1 MTLSS
6 NTYSDMQDTSSEKL
20 ETLDIVLEGLMRR
33 YSERVPDVKSIIDA
47 MIEHKIIGNAQDIE
61 NDHIA
66 FRTMGVPQLGV
77 QSFEK
82 IFLHYGYTK
91 REHYF
96 FEGKKLDAWWY
107 SPPRDT
113 DPRIFVSELRV
124 NDLSSEAQKIIH
136 SYTDEVKADP
146 ADSLDLDNGNAVD
159 DFLHKPLWRTPSVA
173 DYKTLLKESEYAAW
187 VIYNRYYLNHFTI
200 SVHNLP
206 EGYNT
211 VAHFNEFLESIGIKL
226 NTSGGKIKT
235 SPDGGLIQSATVAE
249 MIDAQFANGETLR
262 ISGSYVEFAER
273 KVLPEFEN
281 LTTDQISRKHR
292 RDGFEAA
299 NADKIFESTYTT
311 QTSR

>member
-1 MTLSS
+1 MK
-6 NTYSDMQDTSSEKL
+6 NSSENLK
-20 ETLDIVLEGLMRR
+20 TLDIVLNGLMRR
-33 YSERVPDVKSIIDA
+33 YSERVPDVKTIIDA
-47 MIEHKIIGNAQDIE
+47 MVKAGIISSASDIE

-77 QSFEK
+77 KSFEK
-82 IFLHYGYTK
+82 IFLHYGYEK
-91 REHYF
+91 RDHYY

-107 SPPRDT
+107 SPPRET

-124 NDLSSEAQKIIH
+124 GDLSEESQRIIR
-136 SYTDEVKADP
+136 SYTDEVKSDP
-146 ADSLDLDNGNAVD
+146 ADSLDLDNGDEVD
-159 DFLHKPLWRTPSVA
+159 HFLHKPLWKTPTAA
-173 DYKTLLKESEYAAW
+173 DYQTLLKESEYAAW

-206 EGYNT
+206 VGYNT
-211 VAHFNEFLESIGIKL
+211 VADFNQFLEGIGIKL

-249 MIDAQFANGETLR
+249 MIDASFADEEKLR

-273 KVLPEFEN
+273 KVLPEFQN
-281 LTTDQISRKHR
+281 LNEDQISRKHR

-311 QTSR
+311 QTSK

>member
-1 MTLSS
+1 MK
-6 NTYSDMQDTSSEKL
+6 DTSSQKL
-20 ETLDIVLEGLMRR
+20 ETLDIVLDGLMRR
-33 YSERVPDVKSIIDA
+33 YAERVPDVKTIIDA
-47 MIEHKIIGNAQDIE
+47 MVQHKIIANAQDIE

-82 IFLHYGYTK
+82 IFLHYGYQK
-91 REHYF
+91 RDHYY
-96 FEGKKLDAWWY
+96 FEVKKLDAWWY
-107 SPPRDT
+107 SPPRET

-124 NDLSSEAQKIIH
+124 NDLSLDAQRIIR
-136 SYTDEVKADP
+136 SYTDEVKSDP
-146 ADSLDLDNGNAVD
+146 ADSLNLDDGYAVD
-159 DFLHKPLWRTPSVA
+159 AFLHQPLWRTPSVA
-173 DYKTLLKESEYAAW
+173 DYQTLLKESEYAAW

-211 VAHFNEFLESIGIKL
+211 VAQFNSFLESIHIKL
-226 NTSGGKIKT
+226 NTAGGKIKT

-249 MIDAQFANGETLR
+249 MIDAQFAHEDTLR

-273 KVLPEFEN
+273 KVLPQFEN
-281 LTTDQISRKHR
+281 LPANQINRSHR

-311 QTSR
+311 QTSQ